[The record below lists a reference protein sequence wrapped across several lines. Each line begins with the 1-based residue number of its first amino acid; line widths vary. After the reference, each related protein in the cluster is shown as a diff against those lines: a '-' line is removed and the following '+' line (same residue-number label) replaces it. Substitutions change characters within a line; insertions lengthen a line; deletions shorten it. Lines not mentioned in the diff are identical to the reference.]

1 MPAFKEMRGV
11 TLATQVLSHMV
22 AAGQILAFLTKIQ
35 RHQLDLIEFLA
46 IDLLNS
52 WLLRTMEK
60 KHTKRIFLHYVWLS
74 THANNMKSVLLKL
87 LSIHLILDTPP

>member
-1 MPAFKEMRGV
+1 MPAFKEMTGV

-22 AAGQILAFLTKIQ
+22 AAGQILALLTKIQ

-60 KHTKRIFLHYVWLS
+60 TTYQEEFFALCVVIF
-74 THANNMKSVLLKL
+74 
-87 LSIHLILDTPP
+87 PC

>member
-1 MPAFKEMRGV
+1 MPGFKEMRGV
-11 TLATQVLSHMV
+11 TLATQVLRHIV
-22 AAGQILAFLTKIQ
+22 AAGQILTLHTKIQ

-60 KHTKRIFLHYVWLS
+60 KTYKEEFFALCVVIY
-74 THANNMKSVLLKL
+74 
-87 LSIHLILDTPP
+87 PC